1 MLLRRIRHGL
11 VIILISVCSVVFGTM
26 AGMIIGFWQQVP
38 LPGELQVDNLLQ
50 TTRICDVHGGY
61 LASIYI
67 ENREI
72 VSLDRVPR
80 YVRAAFVAMED
91 TRFYKHHGFDVKG
104 IIRAAWVN
112 LRHGKIVQGGST
124 ITQQVARNFY
134 LNDKRTYS
142 RKLREIILAVKLERH
157 YTKDEILQAYL
168 NQIYFGAGAY
178 GIAVASH
185 IYFRKEPSELNLAEG
200 AMLAGLV
207 KAPSKYSPWN
217 DRRQCLLRQ
226 KIVLRRM
233 RERGYITFHEA
244 DMASVSLPP
253 LTAGKGMLRSRYAP
267 YFVDY
272 VLQEL
277 LRHYPSKQVYGGG
290 LEVRTTLEPHIQ
302 RSAER
307 SLARRLSGYGQELQ
321 GAVVVLSPD
330 SGRILA
336 MVGGR
341 DYTKTQFNRVWQAH
355 RQPGSAFKI
364 FTYTEAI
371 ANGYSPLTIL
381 NDMPVSYRAGNRL
394 WKPRNYSGTFSGQ
407 VTLRQALERSINVAS
422 VDLFNRLGME
432 SVIARASEMG
442 IESRLTPCISL
453 ALGSA
458 EVTPLE
464 MAAAYSALDNGGFR
478 IHPTSIISVK
488 GPHIAQAYASTSL
501 IRESVLDPGVCY
513 IMTDILRGV
522 ITRGTGRR
530 ASIGRPAAGKTGTSS
545 DYRDAWFIGYTPG
558 LLAAVWIGY
567 DDNRPMGG
575 LAGGSLPADIWRNTM
590 NSVLRGSKIRQFKR
604 PDDVIWVAICKDSG
618 LKALSSCPGK
628 AGDIMLTYAAP
639 SSFCNLHGSGN
650 VSPGTTVPAP
660 SAGGGASPGNG
671 SNAKSAHPGKPSGS
685 KPVDTSPPETPSPGT
700 APPAPPPP
708 PEGTTLGNPA
718 TGDTV
723 SVSLFVCE
731 LSGKLP
737 TSRCPVLTKKRFKV
751 SSAPWEVCNLH

>member
-1 MLLRRIRHGL
+1 
-11 VIILISVCSVVFGTM
+11 M
-26 AGMIIGFWQQVP
+26 AGMSIGFWQQVP

-50 TTRICDVHGGY
+50 TTRIYDVHGGY

-80 YVRAAFVAMED
+80 HVRAAFVAMED

-104 IIRAAWVN
+104 IARAAWVN
-112 LRHGKIVQGGST
+112 LRHGRIIQGGST

-142 RKLREIILAVKLERH
+142 RKVREIILAVKLERH
-157 YTKDEILQAYL
+157 YTKDEILEAYL

-185 IYFRKEPSELNLAEG
+185 IYFHKEPSKLNLAEG

-207 KAPSKYSPWN
+207 KAPSKYSPRH

-226 KIVLRRM
+226 RIVLRRM

-244 DMASVSLPP
+244 DRASASLPS
-253 LTAGKGMLRSRYAP
+253 LTSGNEMLRSRHAP

-277 LRHYPSKQVYGGG
+277 LRHYSSQQVYGGG
-290 LEVRTTLEPHIQ
+290 LEVRTTLEPYIQ
-302 RSAER
+302 HHAER
-307 SLARRLSGYGQELQ
+307 SLSGALSGYGQELQ

-341 DYTKTQFNRVWQAH
+341 DYTKTEFNRAWQAH
-355 RQPGSAFKI
+355 RQPGSAFKA

-371 ANGYSPLTIL
+371 ANGYSPLTML
-381 NDMPVSYRAGNRL
+381 NDMPVSYRVGNRL

-407 VTLRQALERSINVAS
+407 TTLRQALERSINVAS
-422 VDLFNRLGME
+422 VDLFNRLRAE
-432 SVIARASEMG
+432 SVIARAREMG
-442 IESRLTPCISL
+442 IESRLVPCISL

-464 MAAAYSALDNGGFR
+464 MAVAYSTLDNGGFR

-488 GPHIAQAYASTSL
+488 GPHIAQAYASASL
-501 IRESVLDPGVCY
+501 SREAILDPGVCY

-558 LLAAVWIGY
+558 LLAAVWIGR
-567 DDNRPMGG
+567 DDNRSMRG
-575 LAGGSLPADIWRNTM
+575 LTGGSLPADIWRNIM
-590 NSVLRGSKIRQFKR
+590 SSVLRGNRVRQFER
-604 PDDVIWVAICKDSG
+604 PADVIWLTICKDSG
-618 LKALSSCPGK
+618 LKALSSCPVRK
-628 AGDIMLTYAAP
+628 GDIMLTYAAP
-639 SSFCNLHGSGN
+639 SAFCGIHISNAPSSGDSIK
-650 VSPGTTVPAP
+650 SPVPIEEKPDPAP
-660 SAGGGASPGNG
+660 GNNPANST
-671 SNAKSAHPGKPSGS
+671 SN
-685 KPVDTSPPETPSPGT
+685 
-700 APPAPPPP
+700 PAPEAP
-708 PEGTTLGNPA
+708 NPGIESPA
-718 TGDTV
+718 NPVNERAPDN
-723 SVSLFVCE
+723 SDKERISLFVCE
-731 LSGKLP
+731 LSGRLP
-737 TSRCPVLTKKRFKV
+737 APGCPVLIKRLFKTG
-751 SSAPWEVCNLH
+751 SAPKEICNLH